1 MLLLGGYRRLWVAMG
16 VKSNTANRPPSMHGS
31 CFEPIPANAE
41 VAVAA
46 KPVRVDPAT
55 FARLH
60 HFSALSRDVE
70 RRHRQNK
77 PEPGQSTDR
86 ANLGFLNIPAAGLV
100 VEKSLLDIEPQAEL
114 SKGLQVSGLVT
125 DNGPKLAIDAV
136 ASSNDV
142 DWPETSLLVQPDIVK
157 ADRLSPLTVKVF
169 ELAPAMPIPLNP
181 AILFQAS
188 AIVPAPLQRQGSHQ
202 VSVDKAT
209 VG

>member
-1 MLLLGGYRRLWVAMG
+1 MLLLGSDRWLWVEVGA
-16 VKSNTANRPPSMHGS
+16 KSNPPNQPPSIHGG
-31 CFEPIPANAE
+31 CLEPIPSNAE
-41 VAVAA
+41 IAVAA
-46 KPVRVDPAT
+46 KPVGVDPAAS
-55 FARLH
+55 ARLH
-60 HFSALSRDVE
+60 HLSALSRDVE
-70 RRHRQNK
+70 GRHRQDK

-114 SKGLQVSGLVT
+114 SKSLQVSGLVT

-142 DWPETSLLVQPDIVK
+142 DRPETSLLVQPDIVK
-157 ADRLSPLTVKVF
+157 ADRLAPLKVKVL

-181 AILFQAS
+181 AILFQTN
-188 AIVPAPLQRQGSHQ
+188 AIVPVPLQRQGSHQ